1 MGSMC
6 ACCLCSAAAVGAG
19 VAAVGIGLGIINPD
33 PPLWSM
39 PILPLPRPFCP
50 SGTPAIA
57 SAVISGC
64 LEPSKLRETHPVL
77 LLALP
82 PTGSPPTR
90 SLPTS
95 SPSILRECYY
105 LGSSIASHLTDQ
117 PCQRFRVVGIHQH
130 RGKPAWF
137 PFSALPLPHRYPFS
151 SCLLLTPSPHPF
163 FGSIATF
170 SSSTASPVT
179 GLPACNCG
187 LPGTIE
193 IVGNPPGFCSRHSC
207 LLITAHPPARSAPP
221 PSPIRF
227 IPLYARY
234 VLPSTSLVP
243 LLNTPAAS
251 IHPDSRQKLIR

>member
-1 MGSMC
+1 MCSLFAQRCRRRGGS
-6 ACCLCSAAAVGAG
+6 CSRGNWAWDHQSRPSPLVHARTPPPSTVLS
-19 VAAVGIGLGIINPD
+19 VRHSRHCFCRDFGL
-33 PPLWSM
+33 
-39 PILPLPRPFCP
+39 
-50 SGTPAIA
+50 SGTVEIA
-57 SAVISGC
+57 GT
-64 LEPSKLRETHPVL
+64 RPVL

-82 PTGSPPTR
+82 PTGSPPTC

-234 VLPSTSLVP
+234 VLPSASLVP

-251 IHPDSRQKLIR
+251 IHPDSRRKLIR